1 MKGLHAGYVSGAL
14 WQEIRERRLPS
25 ALDWMDVI
33 SALSHFVIDTDV
45 AQGGSL
51 PPEWAVFDNL
61 LCRGLP
67 TLPSIRLE
75 NGLAEATRL
84 VEVSEGGK
92 QDHGSVSV
100 QFDASV
106 DVGMRELLARA
117 LCICATKV
125 TLQPSTGF
133 VFPEFG
139 SGEDNTKFDSDAER
153 TFWNG
158 PLAKL
163 LGPGGMQLVL
173 RQRPLDS
180 IASQDFPEQ
189 RVDVAV
195 ELPGWHKDGQL
206 ARGLVLEVDGTTHG
220 VPAKRSSDAKRDE
233 ACQKNGWATTYRHRL
248 WKDIP
253 ASQDVDPQHT
263 GVQKLQ
269 GHQYLRFLNR
279 NAKQPIQ
286 DSEAGRRARY
296 LALAPFAAARIQRVL
311 LELVKG
317 GRLSVTA
324 PEWTVVVVDRD
335 NLPGIAQLA
344 VDDMREWLAQ
354 IHALYRPEAVV
365 PTFHVVQAPDASA
378 APSLQ
383 TQPDAVI
390 DLSVEMRYG
399 VGRQAHS
406 SWDTLLGA
414 GRTVVVRSDYYRRVP
429 HHKLA
434 FSEPLTPQIA
444 GEALERT
451 LTFFLQNVFRK
462 SAFRPKQVEI
472 ISRAL
477 RGESVIALLPTGAGK
492 SITYQLPTLLQNG
505 MSAVVAPI
513 KSLMKDQDDNL
524 RAAGISCCA
533 FINSMSTAAE
543 KRFNTELMI
552 QGCLRFAFI
561 SPERLI
567 IREFRDALVRM
578 KDEGRA
584 HCAYVVVDE
593 AHCVSEWGHDF
604 RTSYLRLGANARK
617 FCPTR
622 WPKLPLL
629 ALTGTASFEVLD
641 DVHLELGFER
651 GDDISVRPE
660 KMERDNLKF
669 NVVRI
674 PPLVKPP
681 AGAAEKSVSETVGK
695 AKLGALPSVLK
706 DLTRSTCEKDPTPFL
721 QMTAGSGLVF
731 CPHAGLKGGL
741 HGVVATTKALCEAVG
756 GDEAK
761 KIGMYFGS
769 AEDAGGMG
777 FDPIAV
783 QTDFKANRLRILA
796 CTKAFGMGIDKP
808 DIRFTLHFNIPPSL
822 ESFYQEAGRAGR
834 DGEDAHCWLL
844 YAGTEVPEYGH
855 SLDFHLN
862 HQFHRNSFPGADL
875 EEAKAIEML
884 DQNRVPG
891 HAALRD
897 LETHLEEE
905 TGIEFSVKPWTSPD
919 GSLQRIYVNHPDL
932 PACKVYL
939 FVKPNGDISYGAT
952 NPFPAHHLLCQEA
965 KKWLLANRPG
975 GVVWQD
981 WLFRDAAIAFNAG
994 MEDVLA
1000 QTGPD
1005 ETPRLCLSFEN
1016 GYIEEIAHCLGM
1028 SPADVRKATG
1038 FIRGVDDFLA
1048 KMPAKELKKPDIEA
1062 WVRSIFP
1069 KIRLRE
1075 HTFRAL
1081 YRLSTLGVVTDF
1093 EADYANKTLTADL
1106 AHLQPGQCRE
1116 NLRRYLGKHAPMEA
1130 EGYLRLADQSPC
1142 ATELRRC
1149 LHALITFVYDRI
1161 AKQRVEALTIM
1172 EQTCV
1177 RGVEDPEAFR
1187 EAVTYFFDSLYLPRL
1202 RPHLQQYDA
1211 ELVFTTIEDT
1221 SGSAAKLNHLLGA
1234 CNRLLPENPEN
1245 AAFRALRGY
1254 AIALLGYAE
1263 RDAVSA
1269 MESAAEKFASVL
1281 GWERA
1286 EKLAFL
1292 DRLRRCFVMVPGV
1305 STSVIDAVILGEHG
1319 RWLQKFNVGNQLSN
1333 ANQTYAPAHGLREV
1347 MVKGEIA

>member
-1 MKGLHAGYVSGAL
+1 MRALHAGYVSGAL
-14 WQEIRERRLPS
+14 WQEIRDGKLPS
-25 ALDWMDVI
+25 MLDWMDVV
-33 SALSHFVIDTDV
+33 SALSHFVIDSDV

-51 PPEWAVFDNL
+51 PPEWALFENL

-67 TLPSIRLE
+67 TLPSIRME
-75 NGLAEATRL
+75 QALAEATKL

-92 QDHGSVSV
+92 QDHGSVNV
-100 QFDASV
+100 QFNESV
-106 DVGMRELLARA
+106 DDGMRELLARA
-117 LCICATKV
+117 LCICASKV
-125 TLQPSTGF
+125 ALEPSVGF

-158 PLAKL
+158 PLATL
-163 LGPGGMQLVL
+163 LGTGGMQLAL
-173 RQRPLDS
+173 RQRTLDS
-180 IASQDFPEQ
+180 IVPQGFPEQ
-189 RVDVAV
+189 RVDIAV
-195 ELPGWHKDGQL
+195 ELPGWSKGGML
-206 ARGLVLEVDGTTHG
+206 GRGLVLEVDGPTHG
-220 VPAKRSSDAKRDE
+220 QQAKRSSDAKRDE

-248 WKDIP
+248 WQNVA
-253 ASQDVDPQHT
+253 ASQDVDQNHG

-269 GHQYLRFLNR
+269 EHPYLKYLNQ
-279 NAKQPIQ
+279 NAEDPVKH
-286 DSEAGRRARY
+286 SELGRRARY

-317 GRLSVTA
+317 GRLSAAA
-324 PEWTVVVVDRD
+324 PEWTILVIDRD
-335 NLPGIAQLA
+335 DLPGVAQLA
-344 VDDMREWLAQ
+344 VDDMRDWLTEVY
-354 IHALYRPEAVV
+354 ALYRPNTAL
-365 PTFHVVQAPDASA
+365 PAMHVVQASDDSA
-378 APSLQ
+378 APSLSA
-383 TQPDAVI
+383 QPDAVI

-399 VGRQAHS
+399 VSRQANN
-406 SWDTLLGA
+406 SWDTLLGT
-414 GRTVVVRSDYYRRVP
+414 GRTVVVRSDYYRRIA
-429 HHKLA
+429 HHELA
-434 FSEPLTPQIA
+434 FSEPLNPQIA
-444 GEALERT
+444 GESLECT
-451 LTFFLQNVFRK
+451 LTFFLKNIFRK
-462 SAFRPKQVEI
+462 SAFRAKQVEI
-472 ISRAL
+472 ITRAL

-533 FINSMSTAAE
+533 FINSMSTSAE
-543 KRFNTELMI
+543 KRANTELMVR
-552 QGCLRFAFI
+552 GCLKIAFV

-567 IREFRDALVRM
+567 IREFRSALERM
-578 KDEGRA
+578 RADGRA
-584 HCAYVVVDE
+584 HFAYVVVDE

-604 RTSYLRLGANARK
+604 RTSYLRLGANSRK

-622 WPKLPLL
+622 WPRLPLL

-674 PPLVKPP
+674 PPVANLP
-681 AGAAEKSVSETVGK
+681 ATASTMFVSEAVGT
-695 AKLGALPSVLK
+695 AKLGALTTVLAG
-706 DLTRSTCEKDPTPFL
+706 LTRRACKLAPGAFL
-721 QMTAGSGLVF
+721 QVAAGSGLVF
-731 CPHAGLKGGL
+731 CPHKGWV
-741 HGVVATTKALCEAVG
+741 HGVERIREALCQAT
-756 GDEAK
+756 GDAGAA
-761 KIGMYFGS
+761 KIGVYHGS
-769 AEDAGGMG
+769 SEELDGRTN
-777 FDPIAV
+777 FDPVLV
-783 QTDFKANRLRILA
+783 QNSFKNGALRILA

-834 DGEDAHCWLL
+834 DGEDAQCWLL
-844 YAGTEVPEYGH
+844 YSGTTVPEYGH

-875 EEAKAIEML
+875 EEAKTIEML

-897 LETHLEEE
+897 LETYLEEE
-905 TGIEFSVKPWTSPD
+905 TGIEFSVNPWTSPD

-932 PACKVYL
+932 PNCKVYL
-939 FVKPNGDISYGAT
+939 YVSPSGDIAYGARD
-952 NPFPAHHLLCQEA
+952 PFPEHQALCQMA
-965 KKWLLANRPG
+965 RKWLAANRPE
-975 GVVWQD
+975 GVVWED
-981 WLFRDAAIAFNAG
+981 WLFREAAIAVNAG
-994 MEDVLA
+994 IEDVLV
-1000 QTGPD
+1000 QTAPD
-1005 ETPRLCLSFEN
+1005 ETPRICLSFEN
-1016 GYIEEIAHCLGM
+1016 GYIEDIARRLGI
-1028 SPADVRKATG
+1028 SPANVRKATG

-1048 KMPAKELKKPDIEA
+1048 KLPAGELTRPGVES

-1069 KIRLRE
+1069 KLRLRE

-1106 AHLQPGQCRE
+1106 AHLMPGECRE
-1116 NLRRYLGKHAPMEA
+1116 NLRRYLRKHAPMEA
-1130 EGYLRLADQSPC
+1130 DNYLRLADESPH

-1177 RGVEDPEAFR
+1177 RGVDNAEAFR

-1202 RPHLQQYDA
+1202 RPHLQAYDV
-1211 ELVFTTIEDT
+1211 ELVFKTIEDT
-1221 SGSAAKLNHLLGA
+1221 AGSAAKLNHLLGA

-1254 AIALLGYAE
+1254 AMALLGYAE
-1263 RDAVSA
+1263 RDAVDALS
-1269 MESAAEKFASVL
+1269 SAAEKFTSVL
-1281 GWERA
+1281 SWERA

-1292 DRLRRCFVMVPGV
+1292 NLLRRCFVMVPGA

-1319 RWLQKFNVGNQLSN
+1319 GWLHKFNAGNPLSR
-1333 ANQTYAPAHGLREV
+1333 ADHVHAPAHGLHEV
-1347 MVKGEIA
+1347 TVKGEIV